1 MLKWMIKEDY
11 YDIERLRHFYH
22 ENLDEHLALHSIK
35 VPKMF
40 RVPRS
45 PNSREELIQ
54 ELLQKKKKKKKKKTT
69 EYSGNNSLRRHRAD
83 PIIFHKKNIKIF
95 IFTFVDD
102 YSRNS

>member
-54 ELLQKKKKKKKKKTT
+54 ELLQKKKKKKKKKLQSILETIH
-69 EYSGNNSLRRHRAD
+69 SDVIG
-83 PIIFHKKNIKIF
+83 PIQSSFTRKI
-95 IFTFVDD
+95 
-102 YSRNS
+102 